1 MTPISFRESQ
11 IIVYDRA
18 SALRSNRENI
28 QTREAIHRV
37 LAQPVYA
44 LRSNPSCEL
53 AAMDGIAINTSNIS
67 SFPTRLTEW
76 KRINTGELIDPQWNA
91 VVKIEDVKFEG
102 DVAIVDGPIAPMQNI
117 RMKGEDFIK
126 DSLLFAAG
134 HLLSAPDLSL
144 LLAAGHESIEVLKKP
159 VITFLPTGS
168 ELITD
173 NQIFRAE
180 SIIESNSAMVRAL
193 VESWGGV
200 LKIADPIADD
210 ASALRQ
216 AIREAVANSDIVIVS
231 AGTSMGTRDLTASTI
246 QELGTLWFHG
256 VQLQPAKP
264 VLMGQIGDV
273 PIVGMPGYPVAAY
286 VTSLYFLQPLVKAL
300 SGLTSQP
307 HREVHI
313 SAEDLPP
320 RNLDQI
326 YRVNLF
332 EVDGRTYVRK
342 SSRGASSVLSLARMD
357 GLMHVPAGTEIH
369 KRDGVRIDI
378 IHDRSANTL
387 AIRGAWDPAF
397 NHLFDQFKNA
407 MATHRILFWEADAN
421 DALQSIIEKNCHLA
435 FINTFTEHDLFP
447 EFARQLQENMLRY
460 RILSRTVG
468 LLISGL
474 STLNSL
480 HDLPND
486 FQVAVPQK
494 NLHLWNSATKLNAI
508 NHVPM
513 NLSDEGVLRW
523 TESLA
528 NTGAFVDIRFLK
540 TNEKVFL
547 ETQEH
552 FDLIVSESYSEL
564 PPIKKLIELL
574 ISPQFNDWISSF
586 RGCEPGS
593 RGLLHETYDVL

>member
-1 MTPISFRESQ
+1 MKPISFRESQ
-11 IIVYDRA
+11 IIVHDRA
-18 SALRSNRENI
+18 SALHSSREKI
-28 QTREAIHRV
+28 HTREAIHRV
-37 LAQPVYA
+37 LTQSVYA

-53 AAMDGIAINTSNIS
+53 AAMDGIAIDASNIS
-67 SFPTRLTEW
+67 SFPTRITEW
-76 KRINTGELIDPQWNA
+76 KRINTGEVLDSQWNA
-91 VVKIEDVKFEG
+91 VVKIEDVSFEG
-102 DVAIVDGPIAPMQNI
+102 DVAIVEVPIVPMENI
-117 RMKGEDFIK
+117 RMKGEDFK
-126 DSLLFAAG
+126 EGSLLFAAG
-134 HLLSAPDLSL
+134 YFLTAPDLSL
-144 LLAAGHESIEVLKKP
+144 LLAAGHESIEVLRRP

-168 ELITD
+168 ELVTD
-173 NQIFRAE
+173 NKSSRAE
-180 SIIESNSAMVRAL
+180 NIIESNSAMVRSL

-210 ASALRQ
+210 ATALKQ

-231 AGTSMGTRDLTASTI
+231 AGTSMGTRDLTASAI

-273 PIVGMPGYPVAAY
+273 PIVGMPGYPVSAY
-286 VTSLYFLQPLVKAL
+286 ITSIYFLQPLVKTL
-300 SGLTSQP
+300 SGFASQL

-313 SAEDLPP
+313 SAEDLPA
-320 RNLDQI
+320 RNMDTI

-332 EVDGRTYVRK
+332 EVDGRIYVRK
-342 SSRGASSVLSLARMD
+342 ISRGASSVLSLSRMD
-357 GLMHVPAGTEIH
+357 GLMHVPAGIEIH

-378 IHDRSANTL
+378 IQDRSANTL

-397 NHLFDQFKNA
+397 NHLLDQFKNS
-407 MATHRILFWEADAN
+407 MPSHRILFWEADAN
-421 DALQSIIEKNCHLA
+421 DALQSIIEKNCHIA
-435 FINTFTEHDLFP
+435 FINTYTEHDLFP
-447 EFARQLQENMLRY
+447 EFARQLQENMLRF

-468 LLISGL
+468 LT

-480 HDLPND
+480 HDLPDD
-486 FQVAVPQK
+486 FQVAVPQR
-494 NLHLWNSATKLNAI
+494 NVHLWINSELKHI
-508 NHVPM
+508 PM

-523 TESLA
+523 IKSQSK
-528 NTGAFVDIRFLK
+528 TGAFVDIRFL
-540 TNEKVFL
+540 TANGKVFF

-574 ISPQFNDWISSF
+574 ISPQFSDWISSF